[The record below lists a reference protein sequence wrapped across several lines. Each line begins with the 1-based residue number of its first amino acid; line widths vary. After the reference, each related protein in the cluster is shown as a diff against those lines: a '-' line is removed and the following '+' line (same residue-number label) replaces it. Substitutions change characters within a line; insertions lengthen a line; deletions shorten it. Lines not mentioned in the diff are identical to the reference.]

1 VTLVDDEAA
10 GFTPVG
16 ELLAFVSGFLEG
28 ATTAFFAAGA
38 AFGTTFPA
46 LTAGFPVTLE
56 AGFATALADLIGGAL
71 LAAFLAEVLARW
83 AVVLVTGVSSR
94 RQLYLLLEA

>member
-1 VTLVDDEAA
+1 
-10 GFTPVG
+10 
-16 ELLAFVSGFLEG
+16 
-28 ATTAFFAAGA
+28 
-38 AFGTTFPA
+38 
-46 LTAGFPVTLE
+46 
-56 AGFATALADLIGGAL
+56 LIGGAL